1 MTPAAWLKNCASNTE
16 NRPNMQT
23 ELLQRIEELSREIRH
38 YPTPIARCDE
48 QLTGLIEE
56 RSRLLG
62 LLHQDPKPAGGC
74 TPDAVWANDGGLPA

>member
-1 MTPAAWLKNCASNTE
+1 MRADLEKRLA
-16 NRPNMQT
+16 
-23 ELLQRIEELSREIRH
+23 ELNAEIRH

-62 LLHQDPKPAGGC
+62 LLHQESKPAGSC
-74 TPDAVWANDGGLPA
+74 TPDAVWANDGGLQA